1 MPALSHNT
9 GSVSQCRE
17 ALYLWVAKMALSA
30 KDEKTAKQN
39 LKFSL
44 WGNLMNVP
52 SVRKVFDANSD
63 PREASPSL
71 FFLQKSAAI

>member
-1 MPALSHNT
+1 
-9 GSVSQCRE
+9 
-17 ALYLWVAKMALSA
+17 MALSA
-30 KDEKTAKQN
+30 KNEKAAKQN

-63 PREASPSL
+63 SREASPSPL
-71 FFLQKSAAI
+71 ILQKKCCHLAEKW